1 MVLSYD
7 NHDRLAFA
15 ARLREAAKRANIPSR
30 GLAARLARETGV
42 TNKAAQKWL
51 NGDSTP
57 SNERV
62 LKIATLL
69 KVGLPWLVWG
79 SDELALQSPPES
91 GTVHAPDMLPIAVF
105 DEGLPPSDDEVEV
118 PFFEEVE
125 LSGGAGRTAVEVSC
139 SQKMRFPKATLRAA
153 GVQFDRVVC
162 VRVTGNSMSPVLP
175 HGSTVAVDRGST
187 SIVDGK
193 VYAISQDGQL
203 RIKSLYRAPNGG
215 LRVRSF
221 NHDEHP
227 DESYS
232 RSEIEEYSIEV
243 LGRVF
248 WAEMF
253 M

>member
-7 NHDRLAFA
+7 NNGRLAFA
-15 ARLREAAKRANIPSR
+15 ARIREAAKRANLPSR
-30 GLAARLARETGV
+30 GLAALLARETGV

-62 LKIATLL
+62 IKIAALL
-69 KVGLPWLVWG
+69 RVDLPWLVWG
-79 SDELALQSPPES
+79 SGEPVAMPAVMEEQEAIP
-91 GTVHAPDMLPIAVF
+91 GVLPVSVF
-105 DEGLPPSDDEVEV
+105 DEALPPEEDEVEV

-125 LSGGAGRTAVEVSC
+125 LSGGLGRTAVEVSE
-139 SQKMRFPKATLRAA
+139 SQKLRFPKATLRTA
-153 GVQFDRVVC
+153 GVQFDHVVC

-175 HGSTVAVDRGST
+175 HGSIVAVDRGAT
-187 SIVDGK
+187 SVVDGK

-221 NHDEHP
+221 NHAEHP

>member
-15 ARLREAAKRANIPSR
+15 ARLREAAKRANIPAR
-30 GLAARLARETGV
+30 GLAGRLARETGV
-42 TNKAAQKWL
+42 TTKAAQKWL

-62 LKIATLL
+62 LKIASLL

-79 SDELALQSPPES
+79 SDEL
-91 GTVHAPDMLPIAVF
+91 DMQPHSTAEGQPSVELIPVTVF
-105 DEGLPPSDDEVEV
+105 DEGLPPEDDEVEV

-139 SQKMRFPKATLRAA
+139 SQKMRFPKSTLRTA

-175 HGSTVAVDRGST
+175 HGSTVAVDRGAT
-187 SIVDGK
+187 AIVDGK

-203 RIKSLYRAPNGG
+203 RVKSLYRAPNGG
-215 LRVRSF
+215 LRIRSF
-221 NHDEHP
+221 NHAEHP

-232 RSEIEEYSIEV
+232 RSEIDEYSIEV